1 MAGEEVV
8 KVEAAALV
16 VLGILTVGLVGVL
29 WSALI
34 VGKRADEEM
43 EHHQANRDTDEPDGV

>member
-1 MAGEEVV
+1 M
-8 KVEAAALV
+8 EAAVLV
-16 VLGILTVGLVGVL
+16 VLGILLVGGLGVL

-43 EHHQANRDTDEPDGV
+43 ERYWSRDTDEPDGV

>member
-1 MAGEEVV
+1 M
-8 KVEAAALV
+8 KVEAAVLV
-16 VLGILTVGLVGVL
+16 VLGILIVGLVGVL

-43 EHHQANRDTDEPDGV
+43 ERYRMSRDEDEPDGV